1 MIQKGLI
8 LLWFVLILSIVIPM
22 LAGCGHEAD
31 TQPVEFGTLV
41 NDSITS
47 DTIWTS
53 NNHPY
58 IIKSDIVI
66 DGSATL
72 TIQPG
77 VEVRFDGFFEL
88 IVHGV
93 LVSDGRPIDDDMQ
106 MKTSKLMAQVTK
118 PIIFTS
124 NRPYPNIGDW
134 KGIRFDNTNNYENIL
149 RCTKIAYADT
159 GVYCFSSQLVITDC
173 LFSDNQTGIK
183 FEHSR
188 PIVEYNNLTNNLMA
202 ILVNSEY
209 VSNLRPKVVKN
220 NITKNEIGIK
230 SLTWLTAEE
239 NNLNNNEDF
248 SLIQIAKVATMS
260 NNWWG
265 STDLQVVERLVNDE
279 KDNHKL
285 GRVTYLPMATSP
297 IVDAGPRCMFP

>member
-1 MIQKGLI
+1 
-8 LLWFVLILSIVIPM
+8 M
-22 LAGCGHEAD
+22 LAGCGHEVG

-47 DTIWTS
+47 DTIWTF
-53 NNHPY
+53 NDHPY
-58 IIKSDIVI
+58 IIRSDIVVNR
-66 DGSATL
+66 SATL

-88 IVHGV
+88 IVRGA
-93 LVSDGRPIDDDMQ
+93 LVSNGHPIGDDMQ
-106 MKTSKLMAQVTK
+106 MGMSKSIAQITK
-118 PIIFTS
+118 PIVFTS

-134 KGIRFDNTNNYENIL
+134 KGIRFDNTNDYENIL

-159 GVYCFSSQLVITDC
+159 GVYCFSSQPVITDC
-173 LFSDNQTGIK
+173 LFADNKTGIK

-188 PIVEYNNLTNNLMA
+188 PIVEHSILTNNLTA
-202 ILVNSEY
+202 IVVNSA
-209 VSNLRPKVVKN
+209 VPASLLVPRVVKN
-220 NITKNEIGIK
+220 NITKNEIGIM
-230 SLTWLTAEE
+230 SHTWFTAKE

-248 SLIQIAKVATMS
+248 SFIQTAKTADMS

-265 STDLQVVERLVNDE
+265 STNLEVVERLVNDE

-285 GRVTYLPMATSP
+285 GRVNYLPMATSP
-297 IVDAGPRCMFP
+297 IMDAGPRCMFP